1 MATDGSIDAEI
12 NNEAGVI
19 SLPHYPF
26 PTRKARHIE
35 AAEVDEVIDWLPP
48 AIRMK
53 DRELLLVSREQVDEL
68 EAFCIAHQIKFGSRY
83 DAWSDLLAP
92 FLDTELSYSLRK
104 GIYRNLTSA
113 GFSEVEIRNI
123 RKKVSRSMWIFT
135 FATWEW
141 QHYGLYDLLLSSQPR
156 WFRTRPKWRRFYE
169 QSMEIANKGVEL

>member
-1 MATDGSIDAEI
+1 MANRGSIDAEI
-12 NNEAGVI
+12 NIETGVI

-26 PTRKARHIE
+26 PSKKARQII
-35 AAEVDEVIDWLPP
+35 AADIYEVIDWLPP

-53 DRELLLVSREQVDEL
+53 DRELLFVSREQVDDL

-92 FLDTELSYSLRK
+92 FLDTEFSYSLRK
-104 GIYRNLTSA
+104 GIYRNLTTA
-113 GFSEVEIRNI
+113 GFSKVEIRNI
-123 RKKVSRSMWIFT
+123 RKRVSRPMWIFT

-156 WFRTRPKWRRFYE
+156 WFQTRSTWRRFYE
-169 QSMEIANKGVEL
+169 QSMEIANKGIQL